1 MALKFS
7 EKRALEKRKKFEKEL
22 RAELS
27 NWGSAHLKN
36 ATANFIQY
44 LNGEGTPELFV
55 KFILAAKF
63 GSENSY
69 VAIDKWQEFVV
80 DSFNQAW
87 SPDEVSVNEYGFRS
101 SSVYRPSGY
110 GNALLEYAVEDKFS
124 HLISN
129 LTASDYQQAVT
140 ISPYLFLDK
149 STNAFGF
156 VVIPYVLSH
165 EEVLDWRQERMG
177 EIGDAPKTNNFWQVE
192 EPPTW
197 KPSKEFSSGKLEY
210 TSGFQFIF
218 GSIEALVEH
227 LPDIEKVSVREYS
240 AKRGGKETVIRSYT
254 KRKPIRRSKIQDKV
268 SNHIV
273 YKVYDC
279 EDRLRYI
286 GEGRPNR
293 PDHVFSGASHNPK
306 INEHFFTKEKPMRVE
321 TVASG
326 LTKSDALAMERLLL
340 LKHRKDDLWNTKDY
354 YPDTDLNVKSI
365 TDETILEMIDHLKN
379 W

>member
-1 MALKFS
+1 MKFS

-22 RAELS
+22 RTELS
-27 NWGSAHLKN
+27 KWGSAHLKN
-36 ATANFIQY
+36 ATANLFPY
-44 LNGEGTPELFV
+44 LNGEGTPEHFV
-55 KFILAAKF
+55 QFILASKF
-63 GSENSY
+63 GEANSY
-69 VAIDKWQEFVV
+69 VAIGAWKEFVI
-80 DSFNQAW
+80 DAFNAVW
-87 SPDEVSVNEYGFRS
+87 NPAEIHVNDYGFRWS
-101 SSVYRPSGY
+101 YVYLPSIY
-110 GNALLEYAVEDKFS
+110 GHALVEYEVEDKYS
-124 HLISN
+124 YLITN
-129 LTASDYQQAVT
+129 LIASDYQQAVT

-149 STNAFGF
+149 TTNAFGF
-156 VVIPYVLSH
+156 VVIPYVLTH
-165 EEVLDWRQERMG
+165 DEVLLWRQESLA
-177 EIGDAPKTNNFWQVE
+177 ELSNAPKANNVWRVE

-268 SNHIV
+268 SDHIV

-306 INEHFFTKEKPMRVE
+306 INEHFFTKEKPMRIE

-326 LTKSDALAMERLLL
+326 LTKSDALAIERLLL
-340 LKHRKDDLWNTKDY
+340 LRHQKDDLWNTKDY
-354 YPDTDLNVKSI
+354 YPDDDLKIRSI
-365 TDETILEMIDHLKN
+365 SDQTILDMIDQLSD
-379 W
+379 

>member
-1 MALKFS
+1 MKFS

-22 RAELS
+22 RTELS
-27 NWGSAHLKN
+27 KWGSAHLKN
-36 ATANFIQY
+36 ATENFVQY
-44 LNGEGTPELFV
+44 LNGEGTPEHFV
-55 KFILAAKF
+55 RFILAAKF
-63 GSENSY
+63 GEANSF
-69 VAIDKWQEFVV
+69 VAIGAWKEFVV

-87 SPDEVSVNEYGFRS
+87 SRDAVSVNEYGFRS
-101 SSVYRPSGY
+101 STVYRPSGY
-110 GNALLEYAVEDKFS
+110 GNAVLEYAVEDKFS
-124 HLISN
+124 HLITN
-129 LTASDYQQAVT
+129 INASDYRQANN

-149 STNAFGF
+149 NTNAFGF

-165 EEVLDWRQERMG
+165 DEVLAWRQECIR
-177 EIGDAPKTNNFWQVE
+177 ELVDTPKANNFWQVE

-268 SNHIV
+268 SDHIV

-326 LTKSDALAMERLLL
+326 LTKSDALAIERLLL
-340 LKHRKDDLWNTKDY
+340 LKHQKDDLWNTKDY
-354 YPDTDLNVKSI
+354 YPDDELSIRSI
-365 TDETILEMIDHLKN
+365 TDQTILDMIDRLSN
-379 W
+379 

>member
-1 MALKFS
+1 MKFS

-22 RAELS
+22 RTELS
-27 NWGSAHLKN
+27 KWGSTHLKN
-36 ATANFIQY
+36 ATENFVQY
-44 LNGEGTPELFV
+44 LNGEGTPEHFV
-55 KFILAAKF
+55 RFIIAAKF
-63 GSENSY
+63 GEANSF
-69 VAIDKWQEFVV
+69 VAIGAWKEFVV

-87 SPDEVSVNEYGFRS
+87 SRDAVSVNEYGFRS
-101 SSVYRPSGY
+101 STVYRPSGY
-110 GNALLEYAVEDKFS
+110 GNAVLEYAVEDKFS
-124 HLISN
+124 HLTTNIN
-129 LTASDYQQAVT
+129 ASDYRQANN

-149 STNAFGF
+149 NTNAFGF

-165 EEVLDWRQERMG
+165 DEVLAWRQECIR
-177 EIGDAPKTNNFWQVE
+177 ELVDTPKANNFWQVE

-210 TSGFQFIF
+210 TSGLQFIF
-218 GSIEALVEH
+218 GSIAVLVEH
-227 LPDIEKVSVREYS
+227 LPEIERVKVREYS

-254 KRKPIRRSKIQDKV
+254 KRKPIRRSKIKDKL
-268 SNHIV
+268 SDHIV

-326 LTKSDALAMERLLL
+326 LTKSDALAIERLML
-340 LKHRKDDLWNTKDY
+340 LKHQKDDLWNTKDY
-354 YPDTDLNVKSI
+354 YPDDDLSI
-365 TDETILEMIDHLKN
+365 RSISDQTILDMIDQLSD
-379 W
+379 

>member
-1 MALKFS
+1 MKFS
-7 EKRALEKRKKFEKEL
+7 EKRTLEKRKKFEKEL
-22 RAELS
+22 RTELS
-27 NWGSAHLKN
+27 KWGSAYLKN
-36 ATANFIQY
+36 ATANFVQY
-44 LNGEGTPELFV
+44 LNGDGTPELFV

-63 GSENSY
+63 GGENSY
-69 VAIDKWQEFVV
+69 VAIDKWQEFAV

-156 VVIPYVLSH
+156 VVLPYVLSH
-165 EEVLDWRQERMG
+165 DAVLAWRQELLG
-177 EIGDAPKTNNFWQVE
+177 DLIDAPKANTVWQVE

-218 GSIEALVEH
+218 GSIEALIEH
-227 LPDIEKVSVREYS
+227 LPDIEKVNVREYS
-240 AKRGGKETVIRSYT
+240 AKRGGTETVIRSHT

-354 YPDTDLNVKSI
+354 YPDADLNVKSI

-379 W
+379 

>member
-1 MALKFS
+1 M
-7 EKRALEKRKKFEKEL
+7 
-22 RAELS
+22 
-27 NWGSAHLKN
+27 
-36 ATANFIQY
+36 Q
-44 LNGEGTPELFV
+44 
-55 KFILAAKF
+55 FILAAKF
-63 GSENSY
+63 GGENSY
-69 VAIDKWQEFVV
+69 VAIDKWKEFVV

-87 SPDEVSVNEYGFRS
+87 SQDEVSVNEYGFRS
-101 SSVYRPSGY
+101 STVYRPSGY

-140 ISPYLFLDK
+140 ISPYLLLDK

-165 EEVLDWRQERMG
+165 EEVLAWRQECLG
-177 EIGDAPKTNNFWQVE
+177 ELMDAPKANTVWQVS

-197 KPSKEFSSGKLEY
+197 KPSRDFSSGKLEY

-218 GSIEALVEH
+218 GSIEALIEH
-227 LPDIEKVSVREYS
+227 LPEIEQVNVREYS
-240 AKRGGKETVIRSYT
+240 AKRGGKQTLVRSYT
-254 KRKPIRRSKIQDKV
+254 KRKPVRRSKIQNKL

-279 EDRLRYI
+279 DNRLRYI
-286 GEGRPNR
+286 GVGLPNR

-306 INEHFFTKEKPMRVE
+306 INEHYFTKKKPMRVE
-321 TVASG
+321 IVATE

-340 LKHRKDDLWNTKDY
+340 LKHRKDDLWKTKDF
-354 YPDTDLNVKSI
+354 YPDADLNLKSN
-365 TDETILEMIDHLKN
+365 TDETILDIIDSLDC
-379 W
+379 

>member
-1 MALKFS
+1 MAIGAWK
-7 EKRALEKRKKFEKEL
+7 
-22 RAELS
+22 
-27 NWGSAHLKN
+27 
-36 ATANFIQY
+36 
-44 LNGEGTPELFV
+44 
-55 KFILAAKF
+55 
-63 GSENSY
+63 
-69 VAIDKWQEFVV
+69 EFVV

-87 SPDEVSVNEYGFRS
+87 SRDAVSVNEYGFRS
-101 SSVYRPSGY
+101 STVYRPSGY
-110 GNALLEYAVEDKFS
+110 GNAVLEYAVEDKFS
-124 HLISN
+124 HLITN
-129 LTASDYQQAVT
+129 INASDYRQANN

-149 STNAFGF
+149 NTNAFGF

-165 EEVLDWRQERMG
+165 DEVLAWRQECIR
-177 EIGDAPKTNNFWQVE
+177 ELVDTPKANNFWQVE

-268 SNHIV
+268 SDHIV

-326 LTKSDALAMERLLL
+326 LTKSDALAIERLLL
-340 LKHRKDDLWNTKDY
+340 LKHQKDDLWNTKDY
-354 YPDTDLNVKSI
+354 YPDDELSIRSI
-365 TDETILEMIDHLKN
+365 TDQTILDMIDRLSN
-379 W
+379 

>member
-1 MALKFS
+1 MKFS

-22 RAELS
+22 RTELS
-27 NWGSAHLKN
+27 KWGSAHLKK
-36 ATANFIQY
+36 ATANFVQY
-44 LNGEGTPELFV
+44 LNGEGTPEHFV
-55 KFILAAKF
+55 RFILAAKF
-63 GSENSY
+63 GEANSF
-69 VAIDKWQEFVV
+69 VAIGAWKEFVV

-87 SPDEVSVNEYGFRS
+87 SRDAVSVNEYGFRS
-101 SSVYRPSGY
+101 STVYRPSGY
-110 GNALLEYAVEDKFS
+110 GNAVLEYAVEDKFS
-124 HLISN
+124 HLITN
-129 LTASDYQQAVT
+129 INASDYRQANN

-149 STNAFGF
+149 NTNAFGF

-165 EEVLDWRQERMG
+165 DEVLAWRQECIR
-177 EIGDAPKTNNFWQVE
+177 ELVDTPKANNFWQVE

-218 GSIEALVEH
+218 GSIAVLVEH
-227 LPDIEKVSVREYS
+227 LPEIERVKVREYS
-240 AKRGGKETVIRSYT
+240 ANRGGKETVIRSYT
-254 KRKPIRRSKIQDKV
+254 KRKPIRRSKIQDKL
-268 SNHIV
+268 SDHIV

-279 EDRLRYI
+279 EGRLRYI

-326 LTKSDALAMERLLL
+326 LTKSDALAIERLLL
-340 LKHRKDDLWNTKDY
+340 LRHQKDDLWNTKDY
-354 YPDTDLNVKSI
+354 NPDYDLSIRSI
-365 TDETILEMIDHLKN
+365 TDQTILDMIDQFSH
-379 W
+379 

>member
-22 RAELS
+22 RTELS
-27 NWGSAHLKN
+27 KWDSAHLKN
-36 ATANFIQY
+36 ATANFVHY
-44 LNGEGTPELFV
+44 LNGEGTPEHFV
-55 KFILAAKF
+55 RFILAAKF
-63 GSENSY
+63 GEANSY
-69 VAIDKWQEFVV
+69 VAIGAWKEFVV

-87 SPDEVSVNEYGFRS
+87 SRDAVSVNEYGFRCS
-101 SSVYRPSGY
+101 YVYRTSIY
-110 GNALLEYAVEDKFS
+110 GHAFVDYAVEEKYTN
-124 HLISN
+124 LIPN
-129 LTASDYQQAVT
+129 LITSDYQQAVT

-165 EEVLDWRQERMG
+165 DEVLAWRQERMG
-177 EIGDAPKTNNFWQVE
+177 ELVDAPKANNFWQVE

-240 AKRGGKETVIRSYT
+240 AKRGSKETVIRSYT
-254 KRKPIRRSKIQDKV
+254 KRKPIRRSRIQDNL
-268 SNHIV
+268 SDHIV

-286 GEGRPNR
+286 GEGRPTR

-306 INEHFFTKEKPMRVE
+306 INEHFFTNEKPMRVE

-326 LTKSDALAMERLLL
+326 LTKSDALAIERLLL
-340 LKHRKDDLWNTKDY
+340 LKHQKDDLWNSKDY
-354 YPDTDLNVKSI
+354 YPDADLNLRSI
-365 TDETILEMIDHLKN
+365 SDQTILEMIDHLSI
-379 W
+379 

>member
-7 EKRALEKRKKFEKEL
+7 EKRALEKRKKFEKDL
-22 RAELS
+22 RTELS
-27 NWGSAHLKN
+27 KWDSAQLKS
-36 ATANFIQY
+36 ATANFVHY
-44 LNGEGTPELFV
+44 LNGEGTPEHFV
-55 KFILAAKF
+55 RFILAAKF
-63 GSENSY
+63 GEANSY
-69 VAIDKWQEFVV
+69 VAIGAWKEFVV

-87 SPDEVSVNEYGFRS
+87 SRDAVGVNEYGFRCS
-101 SSVYRPSGY
+101 YVYRTSIY
-110 GNALLEYAVEDKFS
+110 GHAFVDYAVADKYS
-124 HLISN
+124 DLIPN
-129 LTASDYQQAVT
+129 LIASDYQQAVT

-165 EEVLDWRQERMG
+165 DEVLAWRQERMG
-177 EIGDAPKTNNFWQVE
+177 ELLGVPKANNVWQVE

-227 LPDIEKVSVREYS
+227 LPDIEKVRVREYS
-240 AKRGGKETVIRSYT
+240 AKRGGTETVIRSYT

-365 TDETILEMIDHLKN
+365 TDETILEMIDHLN
-379 W
+379 S

>member
-1 MALKFS
+1 MKFS

-22 RAELS
+22 RTELS
-27 NWGSAHLKN
+27 KWGSTHLKN
-36 ATANFIQY
+36 ATENFVQY
-44 LNGEGTPELFV
+44 LNGEGTPEHFV
-55 KFILAAKF
+55 RFILAAKF
-63 GSENSY
+63 GEANSF
-69 VAIDKWQEFVV
+69 VAIGAWKEFVV

-87 SPDEVSVNEYGFRS
+87 SRDAVSVNEYGFRS
-101 SSVYRPSGY
+101 STVYRPSGY
-110 GNALLEYAVEDKFS
+110 GNAVLEYAVEDKFS
-124 HLISN
+124 HLTTNIN
-129 LTASDYQQAVT
+129 ASDYRQANN

-149 STNAFGF
+149 NTNAFGF

-165 EEVLDWRQERMG
+165 DEVLAWRQECIR
-177 EIGDAPKTNNFWQVE
+177 ELVDTPKANNFWQVE

-218 GSIEALVEH
+218 GSIAVLVEH
-227 LPDIEKVSVREYS
+227 LPEIERVKVREYS

-254 KRKPIRRSKIQDKV
+254 KRKPIRRSKIQDKL
-268 SNHIV
+268 SDHIV

-326 LTKSDALAMERLLL
+326 LTKSDALAIERLLL
-340 LKHRKDDLWNTKDY
+340 LKHQKDDLWNTKDY
-354 YPDTDLNVKSI
+354 YPDDDLSI
-365 TDETILEMIDHLKN
+365 RSISDQTILDMIDQLSD
-379 W
+379 

>member
-1 MALKFS
+1 MKFS

-22 RAELS
+22 RTELS
-27 NWGSAHLKN
+27 KWGSTHLKN
-36 ATANFIQY
+36 ATENFVQY
-44 LNGEGTPELFV
+44 LNGEGTPEHFV
-55 KFILAAKF
+55 RFILAAKF
-63 GSENSY
+63 GEANSF
-69 VAIDKWQEFVV
+69 VAIGAWKEFVV

-87 SPDEVSVNEYGFRS
+87 SRDAVSVNEYGFRS
-101 SSVYRPSGY
+101 STVYRPSGY
-110 GNALLEYAVEDKFS
+110 GNAVLEYAVEDKFS
-124 HLISN
+124 HLTTNIN
-129 LTASDYQQAVT
+129 ASDYRQANN

-149 STNAFGF
+149 NTNAFGF

-165 EEVLDWRQERMG
+165 DEVLAWRQECIR
-177 EIGDAPKTNNFWQVE
+177 ELVDTPKANNFWQVE

-218 GSIEALVEH
+218 GSIAVLVEH
-227 LPDIEKVSVREYS
+227 LPEIERVKVREYS

-254 KRKPIRRSKIQDKV
+254 KRKPIRRSKIQDKL
-268 SNHIV
+268 SDHIV

-293 PDHVFSGASHNPK
+293 PYHVFSGASHNPK

-326 LTKSDALAMERLLL
+326 LTKSDALAIERLLL
-340 LKHRKDDLWNTKDY
+340 LKHQKDDLWNTKDY
-354 YPDTDLNVKSI
+354 YPDDDLSI
-365 TDETILEMIDHLKN
+365 RSISDQTILDMIDQLSD
-379 W
+379 

>member
-1 MALKFS
+1 MKFS
-7 EKRALEKRKKFEKEL
+7 EKRTLEKRKKFEKEL
-22 RAELS
+22 RTELS
-27 NWGSAHLKN
+27 KWGSVQLKT

-44 LNGEGTPELFV
+44 LDGEGTPEHFV
-55 KFILAAKF
+55 KFILASKF
-63 GSENSY
+63 GETNSF
-69 VAIDKWQEFVV
+69 VAIGVWKEIVV
-80 DSFNQAW
+80 DSFNQEWNRDA
-87 SPDEVSVNEYGFRS
+87 VSVNEYGFRCS
-101 SSVYRPSGY
+101 YVYRPSIY
-110 GNALLEYAVEDKFS
+110 GHAFVDYAVEDKY
-124 HLISN
+124 SN
-129 LTASDYQQAVT
+129 LITNLIASDYQQAVNV
-140 ISPYLFLDK
+140 SPYLFLDK

-156 VVIPYVLSH
+156 VVIPCVLTH
-165 EEVLDWRQERMG
+165 EEVLAWRQERMG
-177 EIGDAPKTNNFWQVE
+177 ELEDAPKANNFWQVE
-192 EPPTW
+192 EPPIW

-268 SNHIV
+268 SDHIV

-306 INEHFFTKEKPMRVE
+306 INEHFFTKEKPMRIE

-326 LTKSDALAMERLLL
+326 LTKSDALAIERLLL
-340 LKHRKDDLWNTKDY
+340 LRHQKDDLWNTKDY
-354 YPDTDLNVKSI
+354 YPDDDLKIRSI
-365 TDETILEMIDHLKN
+365 SDQTILDMIDQLSD
-379 W
+379 